1 MRLQVTRLQYIPL
14 QVGLEAKKVWLMS
27 LARSLSTCKIIE
39 HLQDG
44 QFTLRCRA
52 HVLAGLY
59 IQISKKD
66 LKYVTHMRTTVMFFV
81 MFFVML

>member
-1 MRLQVTRLQYIPL
+1 M
-14 QVGLEAKKVWLMS
+14 GLVDVACKMS
-27 LARSLSTCKIIE
+27 

-44 QFTLRCRA
+44 QFTFRRRA

-81 MFFVML
+81 MLQQKSNHVSNACVDLCQTF